1 MAISTNFK
9 IASRVGQ
16 MARSDNLTSSGTLA
30 PGAGGAATFID
41 SAGLLPMTGNSA
53 GDTVMTNA
61 GIGLDSAREY
71 IFNGAGWYQ
80 VEFLKNTWTMTSVSI
95 TQCFDHYGTWS
106 WTASTGLFKV
116 QSRAPDATIHTART
130 DCGSNPQGNITYF
143 NFFTERPNSTQY
155 KLYNNNGFRYF
166 TGSIVYSGRDGSGT
180 HNITNLDLSQDYQ
193 SGTIGFTDGSGG
205 ASGYSI
211 TLSGT
216 FRREY

>member
-1 MAISTNFK
+1 MATSTNFK
-9 IASRVGQ
+9 IASRVGKL
-16 MARSDNLTSSGTLA
+16 ARSDDLTTSGILT
-30 PGAGGAATFID
+30 AGGTDFVD
-41 SAGLLPMTGNSA
+41 SAGLLPMSGNSA
-53 GDTVMTNA
+53 GDTAITNA
-61 GIGLDSAREY
+61 GIGGDSAREY
-71 IFNGAGWYQ
+71 IFNGSGWYQ
-80 VEFLKNTWTMTSVSI
+80 VEFLKDTWSMTPVTI
-95 TQCFDHYGTWS
+95 TQCVDHYATWS

-116 QSRAPDATIHTART
+116 QSRNPGSPGSIHTGRT

-143 NFFTERPNSTQY
+143 NFFTDRPNSHQY

-193 SGTIGFTDGSGG
+193 SGTIGFTDGSSG
-205 ASGYSI
+205 ASGYTM